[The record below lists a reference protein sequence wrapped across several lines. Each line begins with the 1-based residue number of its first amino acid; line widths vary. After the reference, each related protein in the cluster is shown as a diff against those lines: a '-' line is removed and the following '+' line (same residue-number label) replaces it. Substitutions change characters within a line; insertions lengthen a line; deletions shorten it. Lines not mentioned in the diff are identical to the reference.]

1 MRPGCGLVFGVWGVD
16 RRPDP
21 TAKLTFVGKPY
32 AGPQCLIPIQGEW
45 GGLGPGPHADSS
57 PTEEEEE
64 ERERERV
71 AILAQAVSGSSPWG
85 ALCEPFLLLVFSTPH
100 GTTDPCLSLCLTPFL
115 PPHC

>member
-64 ERERERV
+64 ERERE
-71 AILAQAVSGSSPWG
+71 SSHFGSSRERFKPVG
-85 ALCEPFLLLVFSTPH
+85 GPL
-100 GTTDPCLSLCLTPFL
+100 
-115 PPHC
+115 